1 MFRAVRPDPLM
12 EEPERRRLAVFGATG
27 RTGRHVVEMALG
39 RGFEVTA
46 FARDPAGLDDPD
58 RVRVIEGDV
67 TTDPAA
73 VAEAVRGQDV
83 VISALGR
90 GQSFKSEGLMEKA
103 SSALVDAM
111 EKEGVKRLIYTSAFG
126 LGDTREGV
134 PFLSRLFRDTMLR
147 DIYAD
152 KEAGEA
158 LVRRSNLD
166 WTFVHPTGLT
176 NGPVTRTYRAASRL
190 TLRGLPTISR
200 ADVAHFLLSQ
210 VDDDSYVRKT
220 ALIST

>member
-1 MFRAVRPDPLM
+1 M
-12 EEPERRRLAVFGATG
+12 EEPVRRRLAVFGATG

-39 RGFEVTA
+39 RGFEVTT
-46 FARDPAGLDDPD
+46 FVRDAGKLDDAG
-58 RVRVIEGDV
+58 RVQVVVGDV
-67 TTDPAA
+67 TTDEEA
-73 VAEAVRGQDV
+73 VAQAVRGQDA

-103 SSALVDAM
+103 SRALVEAM
-111 EKEGVKRLIYTSAFG
+111 EKENVKRLVYTSAFG

-134 PFLSRLFRDTMLR
+134 PFLSRLFRDTLLR

-176 NGPVTRTYRAASRL
+176 NGPVTGTYRAAPTLS
-190 TLRGLPTISR
+190 LRGLPRISR

-220 ALIST
+220 ALISD